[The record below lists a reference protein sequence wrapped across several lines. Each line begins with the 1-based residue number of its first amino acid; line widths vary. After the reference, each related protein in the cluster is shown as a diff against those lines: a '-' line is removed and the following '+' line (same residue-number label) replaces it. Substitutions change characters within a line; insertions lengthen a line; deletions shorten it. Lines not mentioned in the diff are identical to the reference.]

1 MRQAEE
7 QEQQALMPPKPYSL
21 YSFFM
26 VPEWERLFYLLLV
39 YYFYDPA
46 INIFQEKVG
55 RNPQG
60 RLRGLTYKLWRPR
73 EGATMKILGVTLVI
87 LIVFAVGFWGLFYYS
102 VRVARETI
110 SPLQAT
116 STANSSGARHL
127 PKINPPTS
135 TAPANFHG
143 PTSAPHII
151 GPSGPPPNY

>member
-1 MRQAEE
+1 
-7 QEQQALMPPKPYSL
+7 
-21 YSFFM
+21 M

-46 INIFQEKVG
+46 TSILQGKVG
-55 RNPQG
+55 KSPQE
-60 RLRGLTYKLWRPR
+60 RLRDLTYKLWRPR
-73 EGATMKILGVTLVI
+73 KGTAMKILGITLVI
-87 LIVFAVGFWGLFYYS
+87 LIVLAIGFWGLSYYS
-102 VRVARETI
+102 VHVARETI

-116 STANSSGARHL
+116 STANSSGVGHL

-143 PTSAPHII
+143 PTSEPHII